1 MTYETPQ
8 FFFKQHFKK
17 SLDEDTSR
25 AIKICSTIFPRPRK
39 MQNVRKEQRQ

>member
-1 MTYETPQ
+1 MTYEAPQ

-17 SLDEDTSR
+17 SLDEDTNR

-39 MQNVRKEQRQ
+39 MQKVRKEQRQ